1 MEEQYKDI
9 ERLVK
14 EAGLDNPSPGFM
26 QNVMKQIEVSESKTS
41 YVYTPLISKSG
52 WCIIGLI
59 TVAVIF
65 TLTFLPDTTESV
77 SKTIDFSFLNSIHIK
92 NPISGLVLP
101 KTTIYGVLFLGILFF
116 VQVTLLKKR
125 IDRSFSM

>member
-14 EAGLDNPSPGFM
+14 EAGLNTPPSDFL
-26 QNVMKQIEVSESKTS
+26 QNVMKRVEVAQSKSTFA
-41 YVYTPLISKSG
+41 YQPLISKST
-52 WCIIGLI
+52 WVVISLI
-59 TVAVIF
+59 AVAVIF
-65 TLTFLPDTTESV
+65 ALTFLPHTTESV
-77 SKTIDFSFLNSIHIK
+77 SRTIDFSILNSINIK

-125 IDRSFSM
+125 IDRSFSI